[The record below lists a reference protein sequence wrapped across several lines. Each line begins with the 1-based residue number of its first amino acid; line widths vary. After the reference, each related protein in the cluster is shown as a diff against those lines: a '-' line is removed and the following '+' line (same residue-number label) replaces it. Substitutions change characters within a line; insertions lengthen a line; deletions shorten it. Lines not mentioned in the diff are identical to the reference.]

1 MPRKRRHAKKQR
13 AGLRFEDL
21 YLTDKFACTWGWSKP
36 REGTLGQLKT
46 IQQVE
51 ALWWQE
57 RDRFMQLCTCPDPFK
72 RTCDRHPYC
81 FHPGERP
88 WGWWRF
94 EARAGRP
101 SAQFQYQVLKKLGVI
116 GEEERKLVRVRKE
129 AMRRREEQREA
140 QCRGPEEGPG
150 PEKEEVA
157 ATNLIQ

>member
-1 MPRKRRHAKKQR
+1 MPRKRRHAKKR
-13 AGLRFEDL
+13 RVGLRWEDL
-21 YLTDKFACTWGWSKP
+21 YLTDQFACTWGWSKP

-88 WGWWRF
+88 WGWWQF
-94 EARAGRP
+94 EARTERP

-116 GEEERKLVRVRKE
+116 SEEERKLVRVRKE
-129 AMRRREEQREA
+129 AVRRREEQREA
-140 QCRGPEEGPG
+140 QCRGPEESPG